1 MGGNGLEP
9 ANEKKRS
16 MIQAQ
21 WISVRLI
28 RSNNMD
34 VLRIDVSFRKVYPK
48 RLAQTHLRWG

>member
-1 MGGNGLEP
+1 MGGNELEP